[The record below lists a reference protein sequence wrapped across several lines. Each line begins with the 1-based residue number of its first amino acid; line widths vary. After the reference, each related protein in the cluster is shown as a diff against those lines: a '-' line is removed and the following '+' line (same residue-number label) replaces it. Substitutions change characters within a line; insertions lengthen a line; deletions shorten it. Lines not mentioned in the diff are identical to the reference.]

1 MWRQDLVFAF
11 RQFRKSPGFAITA
24 IVSLVLG
31 IGATTAVFSVVYA
44 VLLNPYPYKDAG
56 RIGYLQ
62 IVDKSG
68 ANRGNGLSAR
78 EIEQLRGVQALES
91 IAPAD
96 GWSLTTTDGDL
107 PEDVEAI
114 YLTPDGVAQLGVP
127 ALLGRTLLPSDA
139 PPGHDPEPV
148 VVLGYKF
155 WQRYYNGRP
164 DVLGKTLRL
173 VHKPYTIVGVMPPR
187 FTWQGGEVY
196 LPLKPDQSRG
206 PSYGSSIK
214 LRPGISKEVAEAQLQ
229 PVFERFAKETP
240 GRFPP
245 EFHVRIRDLNYWVRL
260 RMGGTLTLLF
270 AGVALM
276 LLIGCANVSILL
288 LARGAT
294 RIQELAV
301 RASIGA
307 SRARIVRLLLS
318 ESLALSLCGAI
329 GGVGLAFLLVKLIAV
344 WLPQD
349 DFPSEARLGINM
361 AVLLFSAAV
370 AIATGVLFGLSPALQ
385 LSRPDLAQSMS
396 GARRTTSG
404 RAGRRTHGFLVMAQ
418 VALTLILLTGAGV
431 AISSFIRLMQ
441 ANLGYDPHHTMSV
454 GIPVHDNTHMQW
466 AGRMQYFEQL
476 REHIASLPDVMAA
489 GISSNATPPANGW
502 NMRFEVFGQ
511 NQTQDQDGR
520 LNFVDPQ
527 YFSVLHIP
535 LESGRL
541 WTHGEVMRGA
551 LLALVNRTL
560 ARQFWPRGDALGQ
573 QIRVPGLKSNS
584 ALELTAPGVDGW
596 MRIIGVVSDVRDDGI
611 GKPIKPAIYVPFSV
625 HMVMWTQILVRT
637 RGEPLAILRA
647 VRGKVQEVDP
657 DQQVEGEVRNLDQW
671 IANQPEFVGARLS
684 MILLAGFA
692 ILALALSAFGLYSV
706 VSHVVVQRTNEFG
719 IRMALG
725 AEQGDVLRLVLGST
739 AITVGCGL
747 AIGMAASLALSRLL
761 AARLLESNAP
771 QSLGTLGLFVGGVVV
786 LAATAFVA
794 CMVPARRASS
804 IDPMSAL
811 RFE

>member
-1 MWRQDLVFAF
+1 MLRQDLVFAF
-11 RQFRKSPGFAITA
+11 RQFRKNPGFAATA
-24 IVSLVLG
+24 IVSLMLR
-31 IGATTAVFSVVYA
+31 IGATTAVFSVIYA

-56 RIGYLQ
+56 RLGDLQ

-68 ANRGNGLSAR
+68 NNRGWGLSAR
-78 EIEQLRGVQALES
+78 EFEQLRQVRGLKSIVAL
-91 IAPAD
+91 D

-107 PEDVEAI
+107 PENVEAC
-114 YLTPDGVAQLGVP
+114 YLASDGFEQLGVP

-139 PPGHDPEPV
+139 PEGHDPEPV

-155 WQRYYNGRP
+155 WQSYYNGRP
-164 DVLGKTLRL
+164 DILGKTLRL
-173 VHKPYTIVGVMPPR
+173 VHKPYTIIGVMPQR

-206 PSYGSSIK
+206 PTYGSSIK
-214 LRPGISKEVAEAQLQ
+214 LRPGVSKQAAEAELQ
-229 PVFERFAKETP
+229 PVFEEFARETP
-240 GRFPP
+240 GRFPA
-245 EFHVRIRDLNYWVRL
+245 EFRVRIRDLNYWVRL

-276 LLIGCANVSILL
+276 LVIGCANVSILL

-294 RIQELAV
+294 RSQELGV

-307 SRARIVRLLLS
+307 SRGRIVRLLLS
-318 ESLALSLCGAI
+318 ESLALSLAGAI
-329 GGVGLAFLLVKLIAV
+329 AGVLLAFLLVKLIAT

-349 DFPSEARLGINM
+349 DFPSEAAIGINI
-361 AVLLFSAAV
+361 AVLLFSAGL
-370 AIATGVLFGLSPALQ
+370 AIAAGVFFGLWPALQ

-404 RAGRRTHGFLVMAQ
+404 RAGRRTHGLLVTAQ
-418 VALTLILLTGAGV
+418 VALTLVLLTGAGA
-431 AISSFIRLMQ
+431 AISSFIRLMR
-441 ANLGYDPHHTMSV
+441 ASLGYDPHHTMSV

-466 AGRMQYFEQL
+466 ADRMQYFEQL
-476 REHIASLPDVMAA
+476 REHIGSLPDVVAA
-489 GISSNATPPANGW
+489 GISTNGTPPSNGW

-511 NQTQDQDGR
+511 TQTQDQDSR

-527 YFSVLHIP
+527 YFSVLHIR

-541 WTHGEVMRGA
+541 WAQSEVMRGA
-551 LLALVNRTL
+551 RLALVNRTL
-560 ARQFWPRGDALGQ
+560 AQQYWPRGNVLGQ
-573 QIRVPGLKSNS
+573 QIRVPELKSNS
-584 ALELTAPGVDGW
+584 AFQLTVPNADAW
-596 MRIIGVVSDVRDDGI
+596 MQIIGVVSDVRDDGI
-611 GKPIKPAIYVPFSV
+611 EKPVKPAIYVPYSV
-625 HMVMWTQILVRT
+625 NMEMWTQILVRT

-647 VRGKVQEVDP
+647 VRGKVHEVDP
-657 DQQVEGEVRNLDQW
+657 DQQVEGQVRNLDQW
-671 IANQPEFVGARLS
+671 ITNQPEFVGARLS

-706 VSHVVVQRTNEFG
+706 VSHVVAQRTNEFG

-725 AEQGDVLRLVLGST
+725 AERGDVVRLVLGST

-747 AIGMAASLALSRLL
+747 GIGVAASLALSRPL
-761 AARLLESNAP
+761 AARLLESESP
-771 QSLGTLGLFVGGVVV
+771 QSFGNLGLFAGGVVV
-786 LAATAFVA
+786 LAAAAFVA
-794 CMVPARRASS
+794 CLLPARRASS